1 MEKQLF
7 GEVYLPKIFEEPGYP
22 YSIIARTK
30 NKFLDT
36 DKTIYW
42 LIFSDN
48 PFYCGQFVDDNT
60 GLTNTGISFNSA
72 SNVKGYQALSEG
84 NNWGRLELIYN
95 KDAPHTK
102 ICDYEDYI
110 WTSYSISDWQTGE
123 QQFNTYQPT
132 LITNAADSPTI
143 TLIPKSAEY
152 EIYDYVDSFL
162 CLASTE
168 DRGTITYEW
177 YEQGVGLV
185 GTGQSFTP
193 LSYVRQ
199 EIDGKIIAT
208 TGIKTYY
215 CIITNSN
222 NNTKTCSMVNNIT
235 LTILPSSRSVEDNFS
250 LYLGWLSGVY
260 AKRQSIVDLK
270 KPLVNLDFSSYYKN
284 TPIIRNSGTSG
295 SVQNATVNLGEGE
308 VYYEDDGLVLT
319 KNSSFTIPVNITCD
333 FTSLKLGTV
342 FTWMITVSD
351 FSIRD
356 AMFNR
361 ICLSEDDLLTVFYY
375 SYAQKFCAKLSS
387 LPQSDKIEF
396 EYNSSIVTYEEDKGY
411 IFDIKPGDTITFVC
425 DSNVVKLY
433 INENFAMK
441 MSFLYVAIDDDLFLK
456 KINTIGCGDITGESN
471 YYFEKLKI
479 GKFLFYDKALNSSQ
493 IKAIISKKV

>member
-1 MEKQLF
+1 MEKQFF
-7 GEVYLPKIFEEPGYP
+7 GEIYLPKIFEEPGYP
-22 YSIIARTK
+22 YSMIARTT

-48 PFYCGQFVDDNT
+48 PFYCGQFTDVNT
-60 GLTNTGISFNSA
+60 GLTDIAISFNSA
-72 SNVKGYQALSEG
+72 NNVKGFQALSEG
-84 NNWGRLELIYN
+84 NNWSELELTYS
-95 KDAPHTK
+95 KDTPHIK
-102 ICDYEDYI
+102 VCSYEDYI
-110 WTSYSISDWQTGE
+110 WTNYPIFDYQTGE
-123 QQFNTYQPT
+123 QQFNTYEPI
-132 LITNAADSPTI
+132 LITNAADSPNI
-143 TLIPKSAEY
+143 TLVPKSAAY

-168 DRGTITYEW
+168 DGGTITYEW

-193 LSYVRQ
+193 LSYIPQ
-199 EIDGKIIAT
+199 EVNGKITAT
-208 TGIKTYY
+208 TGTKIYY
-215 CIITNSN
+215 VIITNSN
-222 NNTKTCSMVNNIT
+222 NNTKTCSIVSNII
-235 LTILPSSRSVEDNFS
+235 LAILPPSPSIENNFS
-250 LYLGWLSGVY
+250 LYLGWLSGTY

-270 KPLVNLDFSSYYKN
+270 KPLVDLNFSSYYKN
-284 TPIIRNSGTSG
+284 TPTIRNSGTSG
-295 SVQNATVNLGEGE
+295 GAQDATVNLGEGE
-308 VYYEDDGLVLT
+308 VYYEDNGLVLT
-319 KNSSFTIPVNITCD
+319 KNSSFTIPVDITCD
-333 FTSLKLGTV
+333 LTSLKLGTV

-356 AMFNR
+356 VMFNR

-375 SYAQKFCAKLSS
+375 GYAQKFCAKLSS

-396 EYNSSIVTYEEDKGY
+396 EYNSSIVSYEEDKGY
-411 IFDIKPGDTITFVC
+411 IFDINPGDTITFVC

-441 MSFLYVAIDDDLFLK
+441 MSFLYVAMDDGLSLK
-456 KINTIGCGDITGESN
+456 RISTIGCGDITGETN

-479 GKFLFYDKALNSSQ
+479 SRFLFYDKALNSSQ
-493 IKAIISKKV
+493 IKAIISEKV